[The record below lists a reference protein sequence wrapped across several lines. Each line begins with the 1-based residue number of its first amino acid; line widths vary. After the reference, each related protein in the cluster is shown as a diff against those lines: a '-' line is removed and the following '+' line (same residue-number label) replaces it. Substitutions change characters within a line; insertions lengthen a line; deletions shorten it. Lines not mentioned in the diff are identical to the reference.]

1 MNIYKK
7 YDQAQLDLQY
17 NNRFHVPDFQK
28 HLDRWEEL
36 SRIAENRLKVI
47 KDIAYGSGFR
57 EAVDIFSSEKPNSK
71 TLVFIHGGYW
81 YKFDKTSFH
90 FIARAFAGYNI
101 TSVIINYPLVPT
113 VTIDKTSEACRKAIN
128 WISKNIY
135 QWNGNPEEIYI
146 VGHSAGA
153 HLATSVMMNTQ
164 ENENVIRGVCAISGL
179 YNLLPIYLS
188 NVNDILGMD
197 KETALRNSP
206 ALKDPIEYNQLLLA
220 VGSEETDEFI
230 SQSKEYYT
238 VLKNKSS
245 RVEFLEISGM
255 NHFSILSSLTDQESI
270 MHKSICNMMSLK

>member
-113 VTIDKTSEACRKAIN
+113 VPIDKTSEACRKAIN